1 MKSAAMIMETQTS
14 QPISHAARWRQK
26 LVRIALAWCACLVGG
41 VWAWHVASWAW
52 ALIPWTLAL
61 ILRVLLPG
69 APRNA
74 RPDGVWGNLLWVVA
88 IFLVFWSPPVRGLM
102 KGFGSRLWTLD
113 SLQLTIGLSC
123 LCIVHWLRYAQWLRS
138 APLGGLLA
146 YYEGAGDDEKGA
158 PARD

>member
-1 MKSAAMIMETQTS
+1 M
-14 QPISHAARWRQK
+14 SHAALWRQK
-26 LVRIALAWCACLVGG
+26 LALIALGWCACLVGG
-41 VWAWHVASWAW
+41 VWIWHLASWAW

-74 RPDGVWGNLLWVVA
+74 EPDSVWGKLLWVGA
-88 IFLVFWSPPVRGLM
+88 MFLVFWSPPVQGLVN
-102 KGFGSRLWTLD
+102 GFGSRLWTLD
-113 SLQLTIGLSC
+113 SLQLTFGLSF
-123 LCIVHWLRYAQWLRS
+123 LCVVHWLRYAKWLRR

-146 YYEGAGDDEKGA
+146 YYEGARDDEKGA

>member
-1 MKSAAMIMETQTS
+1 METKSS
-14 QPISHAARWRQK
+14 QPISHAARWRRK
-26 LVRIALAWCACLVGG
+26 LDLIALAWCACLVGG
-41 VWAWHVASWAW
+41 VWTWHLASWAW

-69 APRNA
+69 APRDA
-74 RPDGVWGNLLWVVA
+74 GHDTVWGKLLWVLA
-88 IFLVFWSPPVRGLM
+88 MSLVFWSPPVRGVM

-123 LCIVHWLRYAQWLRS
+123 LCVVHWLRYAQWLRR